1 MLLVGLIVGIA
12 VGALLAWSWA
22 RASAAAAGSGA
33 AAELAAA
40 QAERDGLRERV
51 VDLEAAVSDDAQTA
65 AALAPL
71 QAALGRVEA
80 QVQTLERDRVDQ
92 FATVRDALGR
102 VEETTAAVGQEAAS
116 LASSLRVSSVR
127 GAWGEVQ
134 LRRVLEVTGLMA
146 RCDFDDQV
154 SAVTREGVS
163 VRPDVVVTLPGEK
176 VLVIDAKAP
185 MSDWLA
191 AQAQDLD
198 PVEQSAALD
207 RHAAALRRHV
217 QTLESKEY
225 WTAFDVTP
233 EMVVCFVPT
242 DATLAAALSRNPGLH
257 EEAMRRK
264 VVLASP
270 STLLALLR
278 TVAFTWQQDSL
289 TRSAQELLA
298 LGTELHARLGTLGS
312 HVTKMGDSL
321 RRSVESYNAMV
332 GTLETRVMVSA
343 RRFTDLGIAH
353 DELVE
358 VRPTDAGPRLLTAPE
373 LLDAVAHEHTR
384 PELDLTSAA
393 DRPDARES
401 ERQAG

>member
-1 MLLVGLIVGIA
+1 MLLIGLLVGIA

-22 RASAAAAGSGA
+22 RAASASAGADA

-40 QAERDGLRERV
+40 RAERDGLRERV

-71 QAALGRVEA
+71 QAALRRVES

-102 VEETTAAVGQEAAS
+102 VEESTSVVGREAAS

-134 LRRVLEVTGLMA
+134 LRRVLEVAGLMA

-163 VRPDVVVTLPGEK
+163 VRPDVVVALPGAK

-191 AQAQDLD
+191 AQAEGLD
-198 PVEQSAALD
+198 PAERSVLLE
-207 RHAAALRRHV
+207 RHASALRRHI

-242 DATLAAALSRNPGLH
+242 DATLAAALARHPGLH

-289 TRSAQELLA
+289 TRSARELLA
-298 LGTELHARLGTLGS
+298 LGTELHARLGTLGG

-332 GTLETRVMVSA
+332 GTLETRVLVSA
-343 RRFTDLGIAH
+343 RRFTELGIAH
-353 DELVE
+353 EELAE
-358 VRPTDAGPRLLTAPE
+358 LRPTDAGPRVLTAPE
-373 LLDAVAHEHTR
+373 LLDEVTREDAR
-384 PELDLTSAA
+384 PELDLTGEVTGGRGSREERAA
-393 DRPDARES
+393 
-401 ERQAG
+401 G